1 MAIATVGATE
11 AVRPGHR
18 LLSAHGVAHVAVE
31 AVVRK
36 SDPALI
42 AVAVG
47 AGRDE
52 VSPAERPSGLIVI
65 EARQPPSI
73 RAMAS
78 IAGER
83 VLPGVRID
91 VAGAASRRRW
101 PLASDAVTL
110 LAVERLV
117 AALQREAG
125 LAVIEAAAR
134 IGELGVG
141 GKVAGLAFGADVLS
155 VAGRVA
161 GGAGDGGRARSQIL
175 LAGSSVALFA
185 S

>member
-1 MAIATVGATE
+1 MPVLECTAFAGSALAAARSVRGVDQAAESPSPWIGMAIATVGATE

-65 EARQPPSI
+65 EA
-73 RAMAS
+73 
-78 IAGER
+78 
-83 VLPGVRID
+83 
-91 VAGAASRRRW
+91 
-101 PLASDAVTL
+101 
-110 LAVERLV
+110 
-117 AALQREAG
+117 
-125 LAVIEAAAR
+125 
-134 IGELGVG
+134 
-141 GKVAGLAFGADVLS
+141 
-155 VAGRVA
+155 
-161 GGAGDGGRARSQIL
+161 
-175 LAGSSVALFA
+175 
-185 S
+185 